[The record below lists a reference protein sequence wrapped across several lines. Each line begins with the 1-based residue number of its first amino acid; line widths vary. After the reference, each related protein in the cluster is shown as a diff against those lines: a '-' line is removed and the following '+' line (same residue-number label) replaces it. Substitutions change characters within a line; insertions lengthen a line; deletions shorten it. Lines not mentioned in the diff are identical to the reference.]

1 MIDWLLITDVLNWKL
16 LIIIITA
23 LFARMRQKREVQ
35 QLVKIKVCTTDS
47 FVIPLKNAKT

>member
-16 LIIIITA
+16 LIIITA